1 MAIASV
7 VAALV
12 VAPLSPLTIW
22 FVVVIV
28 PAVAWS
34 VRGLDRAE
42 RNWVIGIVTVAVV
55 LRVAAV
61 AGLFLSADH
70 SRVAFA
76 AFFGDE
82 EYFIKRSLWLRNV
95 SLGLPMHMLDLEYA
109 FEPNGRSSFTYFL
122 AVVQALVG
130 SAPYGLHLV
139 SIAFYVVGVLWLYRL
154 VRARFGRM
162 PSICGLTL
170 LLFLPSLFA
179 WSVSV
184 LKESPF
190 VLLGAV
196 SLALGLRLGSA
207 GSWQSRLAAAI
218 GFLVVAA
225 VLQTVRRD
233 AGTFVLVATL
243 SGLTIG
249 WVVARP
255 RVLLVTALVA
265 PVLFGLAARL
275 PEVQLQTYSA
285 IQRAAR
291 QHWGAVVV
299 SPGTG
304 YKLLDERFY
313 TNVNITSDLRL
324 DETMRFV
331 GRAVASWIALPRPW
345 DADSRAAVA
354 YIPEQ
359 VVWYVLVL
367 FILIGIPL
375 GLRRDPMLTGLLVA
389 HAACLAAA
397 AALTDGNL
405 GTLARHRDLTLPYL
419 VWLGGV
425 GVCDALVAAQRRLSP
440 RAARALECQ

>member
-1 MAIASV
+1 M

-22 FVVVIV
+22 FVVAIV

-70 SRVAFA
+70 SRMPFA

-82 EYFIKRSLWLRNV
+82 EYFIKRSLWLRNI

-162 PSICGLTL
+162 PSICGLAL

-196 SLALGLRLGSA
+196 SLALGVRLGGA
-207 GSWQSRLAAAI
+207 GSWQSRLGAAI

-249 WVVARP
+249 
-255 RVLLVTALVA
+255 
-265 PVLFGLAARL
+265 
-275 PEVQLQTYSA
+275 
-285 IQRAAR
+285 
-291 QHWGAVVV
+291 
-299 SPGTG
+299 
-304 YKLLDERFY
+304 
-313 TNVNITSDLRL
+313 
-324 DETMRFV
+324 
-331 GRAVASWIALPRPW
+331 
-345 DADSRAAVA
+345 
-354 YIPEQ
+354 
-359 VVWYVLVL
+359 
-367 FILIGIPL
+367 
-375 GLRRDPMLTGLLVA
+375 
-389 HAACLAAA
+389 
-397 AALTDGNL
+397 
-405 GTLARHRDLTLPYL
+405 
-419 VWLGGV
+419 
-425 GVCDALVAAQRRLSP
+425 
-440 RAARALECQ
+440 